1 MIMNNV
7 KFFFTGM
14 AFLLVFQISAQDD
27 RTLVTIA
34 GEDIKVDEFMYVF
47 KKNNPQ
53 GDQPDSKSLEEYLGL
68 FINFKLK
75 VKEAERIGMD
85 TNKAFQA
92 ELAGYRNQ
100 LAEPYFVN
108 EEILDDL
115 LVEAYN
121 RKKQDI
127 RASHILFRVGPNA
140 MPEDTLKAYQ
150 SAMNALNRLNTG
162 ESFVLVAKEVSG
174 DPSVRD
180 RDNPRGGRKIP
191 GNGGDLGYFSV
202 FDMVYPFEN
211 GAYNTPVGGVSNPVR
226 SDFGYHLIKV
236 TQRIPTQGSIE
247 AAHLFL
253 QMPDSASAQDSARLS
268 AEAQALY
275 ARIIAGEDYDELVK
289 EYSDDK
295 GSASR
300 GGLLPQFTV
309 NRMVPEF
316 IEAISK
322 IDEPGSISKPVLT
335 SYGWHIIKLISK
347 SGLKPFDEL
356 KEELQKRLEKD
367 QRAQKSRDVVLQEIR
382 KEYGYTEHRK
392 ALQKIFEIADSSL
405 YKGEWKVPE
414 GEKLTK
420 PVITLGN
427 ANYTQQEFAEYI
439 EKKQM
444 PASGENIN
452 EYINKLFDEF
462 SDEKCRAYEDAR
474 LEEKYPEFKAVVRE
488 YRDGILLFELTN
500 EKIWSFAGKDTVG
513 LKDFHDRHR
522 NDYMWDT
529 RLDVSKV
536 TILDETIADSVR
548 LLTMNGKTDEEIIEA
563 INTGGRE
570 YVRIERRK
578 YQKGDNEMVDS
589 IKWKKGVYDN
599 LSEKGRAVILIVHAQ
614 TPPEPKTFNEARG
627 LIIAGY
633 QEELERNWIEELKAK
648 YPVVVHEDVL
658 TTLTNK

>member
-7 KFFFTGM
+7 KFFFAGM
-14 AFLLVFQISAQDD
+14 AFLLAFQLSAQDD

-34 GEDIKVDEFMYVF
+34 GEDIEVDEFMYVF

-53 GDQPDSKSLEEYLGL
+53 GEQPDSKSLEEYLGL

-75 VKEAERIGMD
+75 VKEAESLGMD
-85 TNKAFQA
+85 TNKAFQG
-92 ELAGYRNQ
+92 ELAGYRQQ

-108 EEILDDL
+108 KEILDDL
-115 LVEAYN
+115 LLEAYE
-121 RKKQDI
+121 RKKYDI

-140 MPEDTLKAYQ
+140 MPEDSLKAYEK
-150 SAMNALNRLNTG
+150 AMNAFNRIQAG
-162 ESFVLVAKEVSG
+162 EPFVVVAKEVSE

-211 GAYNTPVGGVSNPVR
+211 GAYNTPVGEVSKPVR

-236 TQRIPTQGSIE
+236 TQRIPTQGTIE

-253 QMPDSASAQDSARLS
+253 QMPDTANAQDSAYLS
-268 AEAQALY
+268 AEAQALHQ
-275 ARIIAGEDYDELVK
+275 RIVNGEDFDVLVR

-322 IDEPGSISKPVLT
+322 MDEPGSISEPVLT
-335 SYGWHIIKLISK
+335 GYGWHIIKLVSK

-367 QRAQKSRDVVLQEIR
+367 QRAQKSTDVVLKEIK
-382 KEYGYTEHRK
+382 KEYGYTEHPK

-405 YKGEWKVPE
+405 FKGEWKVPE

-420 PVITLGN
+420 PVFTLGN
-427 ANYTQQEFAEYI
+427 TDYTQQDFAEYI
-439 EKKQM
+439 EKNQT
-444 PASGENIN
+444 PASGESIN
-452 EYINKLFDEF
+452 EYVNKLFHSY

-474 LEEKYPEFKAVVRE
+474 LEEKHPEFRAVVRE

-513 LKDFHDRHR
+513 LKDFHERHKY
-522 NDYMWDT
+522 DYMWDT

-536 TILDETIADSVR
+536 TILDDTIADSVR
-548 LLTMNGKTDEEIIEA
+548 LMTMDGKTDEEIIET
-563 INTGGRE
+563 INTDGKE
-570 YVRIERRK
+570 LVRIERRK
-578 YQKGDNEMVDS
+578 YQKGDNEMIDS
-589 IKWKKGVYDN
+589 IEWKKGVYDN
-599 LSEKGRAVILIVHAQ
+599 LSEKGRDVILVVHDQ
-614 TPPEPKTFNEARG
+614 IPSEPKTFDEARG

-633 QEELERNWIEELKAK
+633 QEELEKKWIEELKAK

-658 TTLTNK
+658 STLTNN